1 MSREFRRALGYLI
14 PYWRRLALV
23 VFLSG
28 LNTALTLTLPY
39 LTKMLVDGALVG
51 RDLATLYRTVFLFA
65 AASAGGFALT
75 AITGLRYTSV
85 SAEVLFDMRL
95 ALYRHLQRLSPRFYA
110 RTPLGDILAR
120 VNNDVGEI
128 QRVAAESLLAW
139 VGNVLFLAGSAAA
152 MFWLDWRL
160 AIAGISLVPIAV
172 WVLART
178 RATLADHVRRLR
190 EASAAIGSFL
200 IETVQAVRLVVISNA
215 QEREVGRFRAA
226 NAGFVRAL
234 LSMQLWSYLSGSAP
248 GLILSAGYVVIFVY
262 GGRRV
267 IGGTLTLGTFVAFM
281 AYYMRLFQPVQMLMG
296 LYTNIATVEV
306 SLARVHQLLDTRPD
320 VVEASDPIRLA
331 GPPEGG
337 RYVQG
342 PAEAG
347 HYVQGPAEGGHYV
360 QGVEVRGRVE
370 FDRVSV
376 DLGRGQILT
385 AVSFAVAPGETVALV
400 GPSGSGKST
409 IADLL
414 VRLLDPDEGAVR
426 LDGVDLRTASLDD
439 LRRHVVL
446 VDQEPVLFHSSIADN
461 IRYARPDASDEEVRR
476 AASAAGVD
484 EIVARLPEGFRTI
497 VGERGAA
504 LSAGER
510 QRVAIA
516 RALLLDPSVLVLDE
530 PTAALD
536 PASERQVLAGY
547 ERAMR
552 GRTTLLITHH
562 LSLASAADRVVVLG
576 DRGIVEEG
584 RPAELQV
591 RGGAFAALFS
601 TAR

>member
-1 MSREFRRALGYLI
+1 MSHEFRRALGYLV
-14 PYWRRLALV
+14 PYWRRLAV
-23 VFLSG
+23 VVLLSG

-39 LTKMLVDGALVG
+39 LTKTLVDGALVG

-65 AASAGGFALT
+65 AASLGGFALT
-75 AITGLRYTSV
+75 AITGLRYTRV
-85 SAEVLFDMRL
+85 SADVLFDMRL

-128 QRVAAESLLAW
+128 QRVAAESLLTW
-139 VGNVLFLAGSAAA
+139 VGNVLFLAGSVAGIL
-152 MFWLDWRL
+152 WLDWRL
-160 AIAGISLVPIAV
+160 GLGCMSLVPIAV

-178 RATLADHVRRLR
+178 RSTLADHVKRVR

-200 IETVQAVRLVVISNA
+200 IETVQAMRLVVTSNA
-215 QEREVGRFRAA
+215 QEREVERFRAA
-226 NAGFVRAL
+226 NTGFVRAL
-234 LSMQLWSYLSGSAP
+234 MSMQLWTYLSGSAP

-296 LYTNIATVEV
+296 LYTNMATVEV

-320 VVEASDPIRLA
+320 VVEASDPVRLK
-331 GPPEGG
+331 
-337 RYVQG
+337 G
-342 PAEAG
+342 PAKAG
-347 HYVQGPAEGGHYV
+347 HHV
-360 QGVEVRGRVE
+360 QGVDVRGRVE

-414 VRLLDPDEGAVR
+414 VRLLDPDEGVVR

-461 IRYARPDASDEEVRR
+461 IREAGPDASDDDVRR

-510 QRVAIA
+510 QRIAIA

-536 PASERQVLAGY
+536 PASER
-547 ERAMR
+547 
-552 GRTTLLITHH
+552 
-562 LSLASAADRVVVLG
+562 
-576 DRGIVEEG
+576 
-584 RPAELQV
+584 
-591 RGGAFAALFS
+591 
-601 TAR
+601 